1 MVVKPPKSYIMR
13 PLKGERG
20 EKGFQSVKPL
30 ILEEGIHQ
38 SIIILILRHS
48 GKGWTGELGG
58 VVATSTLVCKY
69 FTMFL
74 H

>member
-1 MVVKPPKSYIMR
+1 MSAFQ
-13 PLKGERG
+13 GERG
-20 EKGFQSVKPL
+20 ERISECQTFDLVRR
-30 ILEEGIHQ
+30 IHQ
-38 SIIILILRHS
+38 RIIIMILRHS

-58 VVATSTLVCKY
+58 VAATSTLVCKY